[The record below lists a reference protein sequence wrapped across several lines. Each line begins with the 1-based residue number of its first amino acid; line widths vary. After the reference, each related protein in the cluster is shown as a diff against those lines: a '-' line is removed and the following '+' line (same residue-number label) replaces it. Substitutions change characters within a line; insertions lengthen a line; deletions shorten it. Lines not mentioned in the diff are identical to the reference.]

1 MNRVEL
7 SRTRQRIPKR
17 DLVNAVLC
25 NKPTRKRDLYKRS
38 RPPELAFLLG
48 SCELHSLGTTNTTLN
63 QLWASSPPKDKIVI
77 GRHSLESP
85 GVGKT
90 HLTRY
95 KDYTTGMYDG
105 VHFYGLAAL
114 RLIGSISSSNISISS
129 SYDGDL
135 RLVLLDSLHG
145 SELILLAGTD

>member
-1 MNRVEL
+1 MVDTAL
-7 SRTRQRIPKR
+7 TA
-17 DLVNAVLC
+17 LVLAR
-25 NKPTRKRDLYKRS
+25 PT
-38 RPPELAFLLG
+38 LLDI
-48 SCELHSLGTTNTTLN
+48 E
-63 QLWASSPPKDKIVI
+63 
-77 GRHSLESP
+77 
-85 GVGKT
+85 
-90 HLTRY
+90 
-95 KDYTTGMYDG
+95 DYTTGMYDG

>member
-1 MNRVEL
+1 M
-7 SRTRQRIPKR
+7 
-17 DLVNAVLC
+17 
-25 NKPTRKRDLYKRS
+25 
-38 RPPELAFLLG
+38 
-48 SCELHSLGTTNTTLN
+48 
-63 QLWASSPPKDKIVI
+63 I
-77 GRHSLESP
+77 GRHSLDSP
-85 GVGKT
+85 GAGKT
-90 HLTRY
+90 HLT
-95 KDYTTGMYDG
+95 YTTGMYDG